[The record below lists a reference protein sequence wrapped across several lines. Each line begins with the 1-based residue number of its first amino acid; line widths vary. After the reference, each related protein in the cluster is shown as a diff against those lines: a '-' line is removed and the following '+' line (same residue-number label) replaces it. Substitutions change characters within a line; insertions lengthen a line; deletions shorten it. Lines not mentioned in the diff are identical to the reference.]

1 LPAKITK
8 QSEHRQA
15 KGKQTMGE
23 ADSIDEILEFA
34 IAREMEANQFY
45 MALAEQLENPAMRE
59 LVLEF
64 AKEELEHKAKLE
76 LEMLKMGK
84 VLRPVRKRA
93 EFKVA
98 DYIVDFGVEADLG
111 YKDLLIVAIEKEKK
125 SLRLYIDLAAIIE
138 DKDSREALLSI
149 AEEEARHK
157 VLFEIE
163 YDEAKL
169 RGN

>member
-1 LPAKITK
+1 
-8 QSEHRQA
+8 
-15 KGKQTMGE
+15 MGE
-23 ADSIDEILEFA
+23 PDSIGEILEFA

-76 LEMLKMGK
+76 LEVLKIGK
-84 VLRPVRKRA
+84 VLRPVGKRA

-98 DYIVDFGVEADLG
+98 DYIVDFGIESDLG

-138 DKDSREALLSI
+138 DKDSRETLLSI
-149 AEEEARHK
+149 AEEEAKHE

-163 YDEAKL
+163 YDEVKL
-169 RGN
+169 REN

>member
-1 LPAKITK
+1 M
-8 QSEHRQA
+8 
-15 KGKQTMGE
+15 GKP
-23 ADSIDEILEFA
+23 DSIGEILEFA

-45 MALAEQLENPAMRE
+45 LALAEQLENPAMRE

-76 LEMLKMGK
+76 LEVLKIGK
-84 VLRPVRKRA
+84 VLRPVDKRA

-98 DYIVDFGVEADLG
+98 DYIVDFGIEADLG
-111 YKDLLIVAIEKEKK
+111 YKDLLMVAIEKEKK

-138 DKDSREALLSI
+138 DKDSRETLLSI
-149 AEEEARHK
+149 AEEEAKHE

-169 RGN
+169 REN